1 MDFSVHKGE
10 TEKQYIWR
18 VSQYVK
24 ENKITWRELAGIIN
38 QTWREDES
46 EYRDE
51 SAYRKPV
58 GYAAAYYDEVFSKMI
73 SNEYSNQLVA
83 QKNEIIKERKKIQT
97 EKVEINRWL
106 RESARDEMIIEQITE
121 AIDKLEPINVPPLRI
136 DDYDKSTKA
145 AVLCLADCHYGVE
158 FEIKGLFGEVLNAY
172 SPEIFGERMW
182 ALLNKVVDIVTKED
196 LTELNIFMLGDEIN
210 GILRLTSQ
218 LMKLRY
224 GIIDSAVRFADFM
237 AQWLNELSQYVRV
250 RLYHV
255 QDSNHNQLRL
265 LGQPKNAF
273 PEENMSKVIMTIIKE
288 RLRDNPYVEV
298 IDNPTG
304 LIFADLAGYQVLGV
318 HGEVK
323 NLAQACNDFS
333 RMYNTKIDYIVSAHI
348 HHLKSEEIGFDSE
361 AISVRSLIGVDN
373 YAVSLQKASN
383 AGASIIIFEE
393 GEGKTCQYD
402 IKLREET

>member
-24 ENKITWRELAGIIN
+24 ENKITWRELADIIN

-73 SNEYSNQLVA
+73 SNEYSDQLVA

-97 EKVEINRWL
+97 EKIEINKWL
-106 RESARDEMIIEQITE
+106 RESARDEMIAEQIAE
-121 AIDKLEPINVPPLRI
+121 AISKLEPLKVPACI
-136 DDYDKSTKA
+136 KTKKHSTKA

-158 FEIKGLFGEVLNAY
+158 FEIKGLFGEILNSY
-172 SPEIFGERMW
+172 SPETFEARMW
-182 ALLNKVVDIVTKED
+182 DLLNKLIGIAVKEE

-224 GIIDSAVRFADFM
+224 GIIDSSVKFADFM
-237 AQWLNELSQYVRV
+237 AGWLTELSHYIGIK
-250 RLYHV
+250 LYHV

-273 PEENMSKVIMTIIKE
+273 PEENMSKIIMTIIKE
-288 RLRDNPYVEV
+288 RLRDNPCVEI

-333 RMYNTKIDYIVSAHI
+333 RMYNTKIDYILSAHI

-361 AISVRSLIGVDN
+361 AISVRSLIGIDN

-383 AGASIIIFEE
+383 AGASVIIFEE

-402 IKLREET
+402 IKLREGT

>member
-24 ENKITWRELAGIIN
+24 ENKITWRELADIIN

-58 GYAAAYYDEVFSKMI
+58 SYAAAYYDEVFSKMI
-73 SNEYSNQLVA
+73 SNEYSDQLVA

-97 EKVEINRWL
+97 EKIEINKWL
-106 RESARDEMIIEQITE
+106 RESARDEMIAEQITK
-121 AIDKLEPINVPPLRI
+121 AISKLEPLKIPACI
-136 DDYDKSTKA
+136 KTKEKSTKA

-158 FEIKGLFGEVLNAY
+158 FEIKGLFGEILNSY
-172 SPEIFGERMW
+172 SPETFEARMW
-182 ALLNKVVDIVTKED
+182 ALMNKIIGIAVKED

-210 GILRLTSQ
+210 GILRLDSQ

-224 GIIDSAVRFADFM
+224 GIIDSSVKFADFM
-237 AQWLNELSQYVRV
+237 AGWLTELSHYIGIK
-250 RLYHV
+250 LYHV

-288 RLRDNPYVEV
+288 RLRDNPCVEI

-333 RMYNTKIDYIVSAHI
+333 RLYNTKIDCIVGAHI

-361 AISVRSLIGVDN
+361 AISVRSLIGIDS

-383 AGASIIIFEE
+383 AGASVIIFEE

-402 IKLREET
+402 LKLREGM

>member
-1 MDFSVHKGE
+1 MGVSAKKKFTQSELREIYEVCSRKDLMGNWTEIADELNKRFGKDYNESCYRKRYQTYCEMKDACKDIDGDFSGG
-10 TEKQYIWR
+10 TA
-18 VSQYVK
+18 
-24 ENKITWRELAGIIN
+24 NITAL
-38 QTWREDES
+38 
-46 EYRDE
+46 
-51 SAYRKPV
+51 
-58 GYAAAYYDEVFSKMI
+58 
-73 SNEYSNQLVA
+73 
-83 QKNEIIKERKKIQT
+83 KNEIVKERKKIQT
-97 EKVEINRWL
+97 EKIEINKWL
-106 RESARDEMIIEQITE
+106 RESARDEMIAEQIAE
-121 AIDKLEPINVPPLRI
+121 AIGKLEPLKVPACIKTEEKP
-136 DDYDKSTKA
+136 TKA

-158 FEIKGLFGEVLNAY
+158 FEIKGLFGEILNSY
-172 SPEIFGERMW
+172 SPETFEARMW
-182 ALLNKVVDIVTKED
+182 DLLNKVIGIAVKEE

-237 AQWLNELSQYVRV
+237 AGWLTELSHYIGIK
-250 RLYHV
+250 LYHV

-288 RLRDNPYVEV
+288 RLRDNPCVEI

-333 RMYNTKIDYIVSAHI
+333 RLYNTKISYVVAAHI

-361 AISVRSLIGVDN
+361 AISVRSLIGIDN

-383 AGASIIIFEE
+383 AGASVIIFEE

-402 IKLREET
+402 IKLREGT

>member
-1 MDFSVHKGE
+1 MGVSAKKKFTQSELREIYEVCSRKDLMGDWTEIADELNKRFGKDYNESCYRKRYQTYCEMKDACKDIDGDFSGG
-10 TEKQYIWR
+10 TA
-18 VSQYVK
+18 
-24 ENKITWRELAGIIN
+24 NITAL
-38 QTWREDES
+38 
-46 EYRDE
+46 
-51 SAYRKPV
+51 
-58 GYAAAYYDEVFSKMI
+58 
-73 SNEYSNQLVA
+73 
-83 QKNEIIKERKKIQT
+83 KNEIIKERKKIQT
-97 EKVEINRWL
+97 EKIEINKWL
-106 RESARDEMIIEQITE
+106 RESARDEMIAEQITE
-121 AIDKLEPINVPPLRI
+121 AISKLEPLKVPACI
-136 DDYDKSTKA
+136 KTKEHFTKA

-158 FEIKGLFGEVLNAY
+158 FEIKGLFGEILNSY
-172 SPEIFGERMW
+172 SPETFEARMW
-182 ALLNKVVDIVTKED
+182 ALLNKVIGIAVKEE

-224 GIIDSAVRFADFM
+224 GIIDSSVKFADFM
-237 AQWLNELSQYVRV
+237 AGWLNELSRYIGIK
-250 RLYHV
+250 LYHV

-288 RLRDNPYVEV
+288 RLRDNPCVEI

-323 NLAQACNDFS
+323 NLAKACNDFS
-333 RMYNTKIDYIVSAHI
+333 RMYNTKIDYVVAAHI

-361 AISVRSLIGVDN
+361 AISVRSLIGIDS

-383 AGASIIIFEE
+383 AGASVIIFEE

-402 IKLREET
+402 IKLREGT

>member
-24 ENKITWRELAGIIN
+24 ENKITWRELADIIN

-136 DDYDKSTKA
+136 QDYDKSTKV

-172 SPEIFGERMW
+172 SPEIFEERMW
-182 ALLNKVVDIVTKED
+182 TLLNKVVDIVTKED

-224 GIIDSAVRFADFM
+224 GIID
-237 AQWLNELSQYVRV
+237 
-250 RLYHV
+250 
-255 QDSNHNQLRL
+255 
-265 LGQPKNAF
+265 
-273 PEENMSKVIMTIIKE
+273 
-288 RLRDNPYVEV
+288 
-298 IDNPTG
+298 
-304 LIFADLAGYQVLGV
+304 
-318 HGEVK
+318 
-323 NLAQACNDFS
+323 
-333 RMYNTKIDYIVSAHI
+333 
-348 HHLKSEEIGFDSE
+348 
-361 AISVRSLIGVDN
+361 
-373 YAVSLQKASN
+373 
-383 AGASIIIFEE
+383 
-393 GEGKTCQYD
+393 
-402 IKLREET
+402 